1 MLIAPSSSVRAA
13 GVLVLLLCAGG
24 CASTGATVRSGVGDS
39 WLERPPYYAGRAVAD
54 DSARVA
60 WLPVTYQRGAAQA
73 PIFEPAG
80 GEEMPIGQLLGE
92 MNAYLDSLFA
102 GAELAPL
109 AARPGGTP
117 PDVSFGCATDA
128 SGDCVATTDAEPGAA
143 AEHGLRLAVGRPSRE
158 WVAATG
164 AALDRAGAARALL
177 LTLEV
182 GQYRV
187 TSTGWRNDKSVEL
200 GTGYSVKLPWLTSLD
215 APVQVLQLTGVL
227 VERDGRAV
235 RIGAEG
241 LLARRSNLLTSG
253 FGAQPL
259 VTDEDVARLRTA
271 RRDDLPGRP
280 LVWQVALRALVQQLT
295 GRAVV

>member
-1 MLIAPSSSVRAA
+1 MVIARSSSVRALGA
-13 GVLVLLLCAGG
+13 LALLLSVGG
-24 CASTGATVRSGVGDS
+24 CASTGATSRSGVGDS
-39 WLERPPYYAGRAVAD
+39 WLERPPYYAGRAVTG

-60 WLPVTYQRGAAQA
+60 RLPVTYQRGAAQA
-73 PIFEPAG
+73 PIFEPAAG
-80 GEEMPIGQLLGE
+80 AEMPIGQLLGE
-92 MNAYLDSLFA
+92 MNAYLDSLSA
-102 GAELAPL
+102 GVELASL
-109 AARPGGTP
+109 AALPGGTP

-128 SGDCVATTDAEPGAA
+128 SGDCVELTDEESGAA
-143 AEHGLRLAVGRPSRE
+143 TEQGLRLAVGRPSGA
-158 WVAATG
+158 WVAATA
-164 AALDRAGAARALL
+164 AALDRAGATRALL

-200 GTGYSVKLPWLTSLD
+200 GTGYAVKLPWLTSLD

-253 FGAQPL
+253 FGAQAL
-259 VTDEDVARLRTA
+259 VTDEDVARLRIA

-280 LVWQVALRALVQQLT
+280 LVWQVALETLVRQLT
-295 GRAVV
+295 GRAAA